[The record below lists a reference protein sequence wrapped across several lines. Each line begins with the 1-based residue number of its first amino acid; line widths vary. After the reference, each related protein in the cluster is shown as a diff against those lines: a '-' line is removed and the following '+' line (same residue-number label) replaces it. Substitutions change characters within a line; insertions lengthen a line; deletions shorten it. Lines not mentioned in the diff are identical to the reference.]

1 MAFISQK
8 AVALFALNV
17 SHNIAVRGGPDL
29 TKMLP
34 PNQGDNKNKQPGAV
48 TVKGG
53 GSFYWRRDNDRLGGI
68 LRIFKDTTTICQCR
82 GPGICTS

>member
-8 AVALFALNV
+8 AVALFALNA

-34 PNQGDNKNKQPGAV
+34 PNQGDNKTMVQSRAEML
-48 TVKGG
+48 
-53 GSFYWRRDNDRLGGI
+53 D
-68 LRIFKDTTTICQCR
+68 
-82 GPGICTS
+82 